1 MSLRTYGQYCG
12 FARALEIVGERWGL
26 LIVRDLLV
34 GPKRFTDLH
43 LGLPGIPTNV
53 LAARLKEL
61 EQASVIRRK
70 LAPRPA
76 GSVIYELTE
85 YGQELKDTVVA
96 LGRWGAKSLG
106 EPQPGETAT
115 ADSLIMA
122 LRTTF
127 RSQAARGVHASY
139 ELRFG
144 PLVIHARIKNGAL
157 ETGCGPLSDAD
168 LTIETG
174 PAIKALMAGEVSS
187 AEALAK
193 KIVRIKGNRKLLD
206 RFAEVFRI

>member
-43 LGLPGIPTNV
+43 HGLPGIPTNV
-53 LAARLKEL
+53 LTARLKEL
-61 EQASVIRRK
+61 EQAGVVRRK
-70 LAPRPA
+70 LAPRP
-76 GSVIYELTE
+76 GSVSYELTE
-85 YGQELKDTVVA
+85 YGQELKDAVVA

-106 EPQPGETAT
+106 EPQRGETAT

-122 LRTTF
+122 LQTTF
-127 RSQAARGVHASY
+127 HPHAARGIHASY

-144 PLVIHARIKNGAL
+144 PLVIHAHIKNGAL
-157 ETGCGPLSDAD
+157 QTGSGPLSNAD

-174 PAIKALMAGEVSS
+174 PAIKALMAGEVSA